1 MRGNHFRGT
10 LAGHRA
16 TSQLIHSTRRGPC
29 PLSPAC
35 RSCCRLQS
43 FHRCYHSEANAE
55 RALGGRSLPPNVDI
69 QTRPK
74 THEHTP
80 NDSQRPTDIPPV
92 TVTVTLSREV
102 GMIIVVTIVHTSVP
116 SAAALSSETRHL
128 GSPHRQAEARDRAST
143 RVPRHASASRPAAAA
158 APRRSPPKCRRAG
171 ACAERSC

>member
-1 MRGNHFRGT
+1 MLLRDVRGNQNLGT

-16 TSQLIHSTRRGPC
+16 MSQLIHSTRRDPC

-43 FHRCYHSEANAE
+43 FHRCYHREASAE
-55 RALGGRSLPPNVDI
+55 RALDGRSLPPNVDI

-116 SAAALSSETRHL
+116 SAAALPPQRIAL
-128 GSPHRQAEARDRAST
+128 MRRANAYQPHVRM
-143 RVPRHASASRPAAAA
+143 HASYPDRYQPVS
-158 APRRSPPKCRRAG
+158 
-171 ACAERSC
+171 